1 MQPKKNPKADLAK
14 SSGLFFA
21 IGFAIVSGLTLWGFE
36 AKVYDKTVKDDR
48 QSEMNKQL
56 DADQE
61 NFVMEAHD
69 TPLPPPPPPPPAVVE
84 DVKIV
89 ENDAKI
95 EEAQIATTE
104 TKKEDKVADVSTIQ
118 STDTAVEDVPIDV
131 PFTIIEDKPMF
142 EACKNVP
149 KDKQFQCFKEN
160 LDKHV
165 SKNFVY
171 PPAAL
176 EMGIQGKVNVSFRI
190 NTDGSITVLGVRGTD
205 KLLEN
210 EAKRIIEKLPKLI
223 PGKQRGKPTP
233 VTFAYPINFR
243 LQS

>member
-36 AKVYDKTVKDDR
+36 AKVYDKGAQGGRESSVDKV
-48 QSEMNKQL
+48 L
-56 DADQE
+56 DESQE
-61 NFVMEAHD
+61 NFVMEAPD
-69 TPLPPPPPPPPAVVE
+69 TPPPPPPPPPPAVVE
-84 DVKIV
+84 EV
-89 ENDAKI
+89 EVVDNKADIKDTNFAGNETTK
-95 EEAQIATTE
+95 EE
-104 TKKEDKVADVSTIQ
+104 KVAQVADIKTPEPVS
-118 STDTAVEDVPIDV
+118 EPEIDV

-142 EACKNVP
+142 EACKNQP

-205 KLLEN
+205 KLLEA
-210 EAKRIIEKLPKLI
+210 EARRIIEKLPKLI

-233 VTFAYPINFR
+233 VTFAYPINFK

>member
-36 AKVYDKTVKDDR
+36 AKVYDKGAQGGRESSVDKV
-48 QSEMNKQL
+48 L
-56 DADQE
+56 DESQE
-61 NFVMEAHD
+61 NFVMEAPD
-69 TPLPPPPPPPPAVVE
+69 TPPPPPPPPPPAVVE
-84 DVKIV
+84 EVEVVDNKADVKDTNFAGN
-89 ENDAKI
+89 ETTK
-95 EEAQIATTE
+95 EE
-104 TKKEDKVADVSTIQ
+104 KVAQVADIKTPEPVS
-118 STDTAVEDVPIDV
+118 EPEIDV

-142 EACKNVP
+142 EACKNQP

-205 KLLEN
+205 KLLEA
-210 EAKRIIEKLPKLI
+210 EARRIIEKLPKLI

-233 VTFAYPINFR
+233 VTFAYPINFK

>member
-1 MQPKKNPKADLAK
+1 MQPKKNPKADLTK

-21 IGFAIVSGLTLWGFE
+21 IGFAVVSALTLWGFE
-36 AKVYDKTVKDDR
+36 AKVYDTKKGDDR
-48 QSEMNKQL
+48 KSDVDKVL
-56 DADQE
+56 DESQE
-61 NFVMEAHD
+61 NFVVEAPN
-69 TPLPPPPPPPPAVVE
+69 TPPPPPPPPPPAVVQ
-84 DVKIV
+84 DVEVVDNSK
-89 ENDAKI
+89 
-95 EEAQIATTE
+95 QIQEQVIGSTE
-104 TKKEDKVADVSTIQ
+104 TKKEEKVAEVSSIKTPEP
-118 STDTAVEDVPIDV
+118 VEEAPIDV

-149 KDKQFQCFKEN
+149 KDQQFKCFKEN

-165 SKNFVY
+165 AKNFVY

-190 NTDGSITVLGVRGTD
+190 NTDGSITILGVRGTD
-205 KLLEN
+205 KLLEA
-210 EAKRIIEKLPKLI
+210 EAERSIKKLPKLI

-233 VTFAYPINFR
+233 VTFAYPINFK

>member
-36 AKVYDKTVKDDR
+36 AKVYDKGAQGGRESSVDKV
-48 QSEMNKQL
+48 L
-56 DADQE
+56 DESQE
-61 NFVMEAHD
+61 NFVMEAPD
-69 TPLPPPPPPPPAVVE
+69 TPPPPPPPPTPACVEEVEVVDNKA
-84 DVKIV
+84 DVKDTNFAGN
-89 ENDAKI
+89 ETTK
-95 EEAQIATTE
+95 EE
-104 TKKEDKVADVSTIQ
+104 KVAQVADIKTPEPVSEPEI
-118 STDTAVEDVPIDV
+118 EV

-142 EACKNVP
+142 EACKNQP

-190 NTDGSITVLGVRGTD
+190 NTDGSITILGVRGTD
-205 KLLEN
+205 KLLEA
-210 EAKRIIEKLPKLI
+210 EARRIIEKLPKLI
-223 PGKQRGKPTP
+223 PGRQRGKPTP
-233 VTFAYPINFR
+233 VTFAYPINFK

>member
-36 AKVYDKTVKDDR
+36 AKVYDKGAQGGRESSVDKV
-48 QSEMNKQL
+48 L
-56 DADQE
+56 DESQE
-61 NFVMEAHD
+61 NFVMEAPD
-69 TPLPPPPPPPPAVVE
+69 TPPPPPPPPPPAVVE
-84 DVKIV
+84 EV
-89 ENDAKI
+89 EVVDNKADIKDTNFAGNETTK
-95 EEAQIATTE
+95 EE
-104 TKKEDKVADVSTIQ
+104 KVAQVADIKTPEPVSEPEI
-118 STDTAVEDVPIDV
+118 EV

-142 EACKNVP
+142 EACKNQP

-176 EMGIQGKVNVSFRI
+176 EMGIRGKVNVSFRI

-205 KLLEN
+205 KLLEA
-210 EAKRIIEKLPKLI
+210 EARRIIEKLPKLI
-223 PGKQRGKPTP
+223 PGRQRGKPTP
-233 VTFAYPINFR
+233 VTFAYPINFK

>member
-36 AKVYDKTVKDDR
+36 AKVYDKGAQGGRESSVDKV
-48 QSEMNKQL
+48 L
-56 DADQE
+56 DESQE
-61 NFVMEAHD
+61 NFVMEAPD
-69 TPLPPPPPPPPAVVE
+69 TPPPPPPPPAVVE
-84 DVKIV
+84 EVEVVDNKADVKDTNFAGN
-89 ENDAKI
+89 ETTK
-95 EEAQIATTE
+95 EE
-104 TKKEDKVADVSTIQ
+104 KVAQVADIKTPEPVS
-118 STDTAVEDVPIDV
+118 EPEIDV

-142 EACKNVP
+142 EACKNQP

-205 KLLEN
+205 KLLEA
-210 EAKRIIEKLPKLI
+210 EARRIIEKLPKLI

-233 VTFAYPINFR
+233 VTFAYPINFK

>member
-36 AKVYDKTVKDDR
+36 AKVYDKGAQGGRESSVDKV
-48 QSEMNKQL
+48 L
-56 DADQE
+56 DESQE
-61 NFVMEAHD
+61 NFVMEAPD
-69 TPLPPPPPPPPAVVE
+69 TPPPPPPPPAVVE
-84 DVKIV
+84 EVEVVDNKADVKDTNFAGN
-89 ENDAKI
+89 ETTK
-95 EEAQIATTE
+95 EE
-104 TKKEDKVADVSTIQ
+104 KVAQVADIKTPEPVSEPEI
-118 STDTAVEDVPIDV
+118 EV

-142 EACKNVP
+142 EACKNQP

-190 NTDGSITVLGVRGTD
+190 NTDGSITILGVRGTD
-205 KLLEN
+205 KLLEA
-210 EAKRIIEKLPKLI
+210 EARRIIEKLPKLI
-223 PGKQRGKPTP
+223 PGRQRGKPTP
-233 VTFAYPINFR
+233 VTFAYPINFK

>member
-36 AKVYDKTVKDDR
+36 AKVYDKGAEGGR
-48 QSEMNKQL
+48 QSSVDKVL
-56 DADQE
+56 DESQE
-61 NFVMEAHD
+61 NFVMEAPD
-69 TPLPPPPPPPPAVVE
+69 TPPPPPPPPPPAVVE
-84 DVKIV
+84 EV
-89 ENDAKI
+89 EVVDNKADIKDTNFAGNETTK
-95 EEAQIATTE
+95 EE
-104 TKKEDKVADVSTIQ
+104 KVAQVADIKTPEPVS
-118 STDTAVEDVPIDV
+118 EPEIDV

-142 EACKNVP
+142 EACKNQP

-165 SKNFVY
+165 SKIFVY

-190 NTDGSITVLGVRGTD
+190 NTDGSITVLGVRGPD
-205 KLLEN
+205 KLLEA
-210 EAKRIIEKLPKLI
+210 EARRIIEKLPKLI

-233 VTFAYPINFR
+233 VTFAYPINFK

>member
-56 DADQE
+56 DEEQE
-61 NFVMEAHD
+61 NFVMEAPD
-69 TPLPPPPPPPPAVVE
+69 TPPPPPPPPPPAVVE

-142 EACKNVP
+142 EACKGVP
-149 KDKQFQCFKEN
+149 KELQLKCFKKE
-160 LDKHV
+160 LDKHIYTHL
-165 SKNFVY
+165 KY
-171 PPAAL
+171 PSDIA
-176 EMGIQGKVNVSFRI
+176 GCVQGKVYIRFNINPDGTTNVTQVRSI
-190 NTDGSITVLGVRGTD
+190 NKS
-205 KLLEN
+205 LEK
-210 EAKRIIEKLPKLI
+210 EAVFLIESLPCFT
-223 PGKQRGKPTP
+223 PGKHRGEI
-233 VTFAYPINFR
+233 VTVSFAYPISFMLR
-243 LQS
+243 E

>member
-36 AKVYDKTVKDDR
+36 AKVYDKGAQGGRESSVDKV
-48 QSEMNKQL
+48 L
-56 DADQE
+56 DESQE
-61 NFVMEAHD
+61 NFVMEAPD
-69 TPLPPPPPPPPAVVE
+69 TPPPPPPPPPPAVVE
-84 DVKIV
+84 EVEVVDNKADVKDTNFAGN
-89 ENDAKI
+89 ETTK
-95 EEAQIATTE
+95 EE
-104 TKKEDKVADVSTIQ
+104 KVAQVADIKTPEPVSEPEI
-118 STDTAVEDVPIDV
+118 EV

-142 EACKNVP
+142 EACKNQP

-205 KLLEN
+205 KLLEA
-210 EAKRIIEKLPKLI
+210 EARRIIEKLPKLI
-223 PGKQRGKPTP
+223 PGRQRGKPTP
-233 VTFAYPINFR
+233 VTFAYPINFK

>member
-36 AKVYDKTVKDDR
+36 AKVYDKGAQGGRESSVDKV
-48 QSEMNKQL
+48 L
-56 DADQE
+56 DESQE
-61 NFVMEAHD
+61 NFVVEAPD
-69 TPLPPPPPPPPAVVE
+69 TPPPPPPPPPPAVVE
-84 DVKIV
+84 EV
-89 ENDAKI
+89 EVVDNKADIKDTNFAGNETTK
-95 EEAQIATTE
+95 EE
-104 TKKEDKVADVSTIQ
+104 KVAQVADIKTPEPVSEPEI
-118 STDTAVEDVPIDV
+118 EV

-142 EACKNVP
+142 EACKNQP

-190 NTDGSITVLGVRGTD
+190 NTDGSITILGVRGTD
-205 KLLEN
+205 KLLEA
-210 EAKRIIEKLPKLI
+210 EARRIIEKLPKLI
-223 PGKQRGKPTP
+223 PGRQRGKPTP
-233 VTFAYPINFR
+233 VTFAYPINFK

>member
-36 AKVYDKTVKDDR
+36 AKVYDKGAQGGRESSVDKV
-48 QSEMNKQL
+48 L
-56 DADQE
+56 DESQE
-61 NFVMEAHD
+61 NFVMEAPD
-69 TPLPPPPPPPPAVVE
+69 TPPPPPPPPPPAVVE
-84 DVKIV
+84 EV
-89 ENDAKI
+89 EVVDNKADIKDTNFAGNETTK
-95 EEAQIATTE
+95 EE
-104 TKKEDKVADVSTIQ
+104 KVAQVADIKTPEPVS
-118 STDTAVEDVPIDV
+118 EPEIDV

-142 EACKNVP
+142 EACKNQP

-190 NTDGSITVLGVRGTD
+190 NTDGSITILGVRGTD
-205 KLLEN
+205 KLLEA
-210 EAKRIIEKLPKLI
+210 EARRIIEKLPKLI

-233 VTFAYPINFR
+233 VTFAYPINFK

>member
-36 AKVYDKTVKDDR
+36 AKVYDKGAQGGRESSVDKV
-48 QSEMNKQL
+48 L
-56 DADQE
+56 DESQE
-61 NFVMEAHD
+61 NFVMEAPD
-69 TPLPPPPPPPPAVVE
+69 TPPPPPPPPPPAVVE
-84 DVKIV
+84 EVEVVDNKADVKDTNFAGN
-89 ENDAKI
+89 ETTK
-95 EEAQIATTE
+95 EE
-104 TKKEDKVADVSTIQ
+104 KVAQVADIKTPEPVSEPEI
-118 STDTAVEDVPIDV
+118 EV

-142 EACKNVP
+142 EACKNQP

-190 NTDGSITVLGVRGTD
+190 NTDGSITILGVRGTD
-205 KLLEN
+205 KLLEA
-210 EAKRIIEKLPKLI
+210 EARRIIEKLPKLI
-223 PGKQRGKPTP
+223 PGRQRGKPTP
-233 VTFAYPINFR
+233 VTFAYPINFK

>member
-36 AKVYDKTVKDDR
+36 AKVYDKGAQGGRESSVDKV
-48 QSEMNKQL
+48 L
-56 DADQE
+56 DESQE
-61 NFVMEAHD
+61 NFVMEAPD
-69 TPLPPPPPPPPAVVE
+69 TPPPPPPPPPPAVVE
-84 DVKIV
+84 EVEVVDNKADVKDTNFAGN
-89 ENDAKI
+89 ETTK
-95 EEAQIATTE
+95 EE
-104 TKKEDKVADVSTIQ
+104 KVAQVADIKTPEPVSDNEI
-118 STDTAVEDVPIDV
+118 EV

-142 EACKNVP
+142 EACKNQP

-205 KLLEN
+205 KLLEA
-210 EAKRIIEKLPKLI
+210 EARRIIEKLPKLI
-223 PGKQRGKPTP
+223 PGRQRGKPTP
-233 VTFAYPINFR
+233 VTFAYPINFK

>member
-36 AKVYDKTVKDDR
+36 AKVYDKGAQGGRESSVDKV
-48 QSEMNKQL
+48 L
-56 DADQE
+56 DESQE
-61 NFVMEAHD
+61 NFVMEAPD
-69 TPLPPPPPPPPAVVE
+69 TPPPPTPACVEEVEVVDNKA
-84 DVKIV
+84 DVKDTNFAGN
-89 ENDAKI
+89 ETTK
-95 EEAQIATTE
+95 EE
-104 TKKEDKVADVSTIQ
+104 KVAQVADIKTPEPVSEPEI
-118 STDTAVEDVPIDV
+118 EV

-142 EACKNVP
+142 EACKNQP

-190 NTDGSITVLGVRGTD
+190 NTDGSITILGVRGTD
-205 KLLEN
+205 KLLEA
-210 EAKRIIEKLPKLI
+210 EARRIIEKLPKLI
-223 PGKQRGKPTP
+223 PGRQRGKPTP
-233 VTFAYPINFR
+233 VTFAYPINFK

>member
-36 AKVYDKTVKDDR
+36 AKVYDKGAQGGRESSVDKV
-48 QSEMNKQL
+48 L
-56 DADQE
+56 DESQE
-61 NFVMEAHD
+61 NFVMEAPD
-69 TPLPPPPPPPPAVVE
+69 TPPPPPPPPPPAVVE
-84 DVKIV
+84 EV
-89 ENDAKI
+89 EVVDNKADIKDTNFAGNETTK
-95 EEAQIATTE
+95 EE
-104 TKKEDKVADVSTIQ
+104 KVAQVADIKTPEPVSEPEI
-118 STDTAVEDVPIDV
+118 EV

-142 EACKNVP
+142 EACKNQP

-205 KLLEN
+205 KLLEA
-210 EAKRIIEKLPKLI
+210 EARRIIEKLPKLI
-223 PGKQRGKPTP
+223 PGRQRGKPTP
-233 VTFAYPINFR
+233 VTFAYPINFK